1 MPARRQVLNS
11 REEEVRKRRG
21 KSKFGGSKIM
31 NRMIPLLGILMLFLA
46 IWAWPR
52 LSLIYWVI
60 LLAAISSIFL
70 LFKFHKPVRQKE
82 KEGELKEVPLKTEE
96 KGISPQEEIF
106 KAEKEEKDIRLSPE
120 IFPEEKKVLDIQE
133 KVPEVEGEVKNS
145 PPPRVEEEKGTDL
158 REILLK
164 LEGRI
169 IGMEE
174 MLLRL
179 EEKTVHI

>member
-1 MPARRQVLNS
+1 M
-11 REEEVRKRRG
+11 
-21 KSKFGGSKIM
+21 
-31 NRMIPLLGILMLFLA
+31 
-46 IWAWPR
+46 
-52 LSLIYWVI
+52 
-60 LLAAISSIFL
+60 
-70 LFKFHKPVRQKE
+70 
-82 KEGELKEVPLKTEE
+82 
-96 KGISPQEEIF
+96 
-106 KAEKEEKDIRLSPE
+106 
-120 IFPEEKKVLDIQE
+120 DIQE